1 MGAVFAVER
10 WRTGT
15 LVAPIATHLVWS
27 TLMILAF
34 PR

>member
-1 MGAVFAVER
+1 VFAVER

-15 LVAPIATHLVWS
+15 LVASIATHLAWT